1 VLRACRKLLRP
12 GGRLA
17 FFTIFV
23 APDLTAPEYQRAL
36 RSGPTFVSS
45 RRRDHAALI
54 ASAGFG
60 RSEETDLTAEFG
72 STSRAWQTERDK
84 HAAEIITVEGEA
96 AFNERQ
102 SNLGVQ
108 SEAIEAGLLRRS
120 LFVCS

>member
-1 VLRACRKLLRP
+1 M
-12 GGRLA
+12 A

-23 APDLTAPEYQRAL
+23 APGLTPSQYRRAL

-45 RRRDHAALI
+45 RRKDHCEII

-60 RSEETDLTAEFG
+60 RTEETDLTAEFLL
-72 STSRAWQTERDK
+72 TSRAWQTERSK
-84 HAAEIITVEGEA
+84 HAAEMIAVEGEA

-102 SNLGVQ
+102 GNLNVQ